1 MVVGV
6 LATMQK
12 LDGEQ
17 INNIVRY
24 ELPLSRLISEFDV
37 YTDRYELNIMRLLR
51 LETINPEELKAAAS
65 TKQALTDEL
74 RKDVDETQSLLKQAI
89 QDPHYRTED
98 RIDLAASKVRSNIS
112 RAASTDFWPSANKQ

>member
-1 MVVGV
+1 VVVGV

-37 YTDRYELNIMRLLR
+37 YTDRY
-51 LETINPEELKAAAS
+51 
-65 TKQALTDEL
+65 
-74 RKDVDETQSLLKQAI
+74 
-89 QDPHYRTED
+89 
-98 RIDLAASKVRSNIS
+98 
-112 RAASTDFWPSANKQ
+112 